1 MLSSI
6 RRTMLT
12 VVLGVSILLG
22 ACAAPVALVQPPAP
36 AAAPSPSPSP
46 SSSPSPAGS
55 PAPVVT
61 CADNGKASLR
71 PQGPAPAPGNFP
83 AGSFMKTIYD
93 RGRFVVGVS
102 QDTLLFGYLNP
113 SSNQLEGFDI
123 DIAREIGKA
132 LFGDYNHMELRITTV
147 AQRIP
152 ALKDGS
158 VDMVARTFTANCARW
173 KDINFST
180 IYYDSGQSVLVLKG
194 TPYRSMQDLGG
205 KKVCAAAGSTS
216 IVNIANFPSKPIP
229 VGLRDQTD
237 CLVALQRGQV
247 DAVSTDEA
255 VLLGLAA
262 QDPAVQLVGPK
273 FTDEPY
279 GLGISQAHPEFVR
292 FVNAVLEKMRS
303 DGTWAAIHGRW
314 LTRFAANATPPPASY
329 KD

>member
-1 MLSSI
+1 TPASAPSS
-6 RRTMLT
+6 
-12 VVLGVSILLG
+12 
-22 ACAAPVALVQPPAP
+22 
-36 AAAPSPSPSP
+36 APSPSFA
-46 SSSPSPAGS
+46 SSPAAITTSVP
-55 PAPVVT
+55 T
-61 CADNGKASLR
+61 CFDNGKGSLR
-71 PQGPAPAPGNFP
+71 PLGPLPAAGNFP
-83 AGSFMKTIYD
+83 PGSFMKTVFE
-93 RGRFVVGVS
+93 RGKLVVGVS

-113 SSNQLEGFDI
+113 ATNQLEGFDI
-123 DIAREIGKA
+123 DIAREMSKA
-132 LFGDYNHMELRITTV
+132 IFGDYGHIELKVTSA
-147 AQRIP
+147 AQPIA
-152 ALKDGS
+152 ALKSGS

-180 IYYDSGQSVLVLKG
+180 IYYDSGQTVLVLKG
-194 TPYRSMQDLGG
+194 SPYRSMQDLGG

-237 CLVALQRGQV
+237 CLVELQRGQI
-247 DAVSTDEA
+247 DAISTDEA

-303 DGTWAAIHGRW
+303 DGTWAAIYGKW
-314 LTRFAANATPPPASY
+314 LSRF
-329 KD
+329 